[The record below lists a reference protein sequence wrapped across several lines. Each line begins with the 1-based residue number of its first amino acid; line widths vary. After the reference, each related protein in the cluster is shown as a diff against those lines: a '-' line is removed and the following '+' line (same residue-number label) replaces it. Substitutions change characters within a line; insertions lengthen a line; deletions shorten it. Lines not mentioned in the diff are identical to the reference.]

1 MARAG
6 RRPGPTTTPDQI
18 LEAARTLFAERG
30 YQGTSVR
37 AVAAQADV
45 NAALVHHYFGTKE
58 RLFIAALQM
67 PLNPAEVVV
76 TLLAA
81 GPREDFAQRFVRF
94 FIRAWRDPVTGQRLQ
109 AVLRSAVS
117 TERGAVLI
125 RNLAE
130 DVLLARVAGA
140 LGVSELRVATAVTHL
155 IGLMLGST
163 IIGIEALA
171 SASEDE
177 LVELVAPAIARYL
190 DPRDPPSL

>member
-6 RRPGPTTTPDQI
+6 RRPGPTTTPEQI

-30 YQGTSVR
+30 YQGTSMR
-37 AVAAQADV
+37 AVAAAADV

-58 RLFIAALQM
+58 QLFVAALRM
-67 PLNPAEVVV
+67 PLNPAEVIT

-81 GPREDFAQRFVRF
+81 GPREEFAQRFVRF
-94 FIRAWRDPVTGQRLQ
+94 FIRAWREPATGQRLQ

-117 TERGAVLI
+117 TEQGAASI
-125 RNLAE
+125 RTFAE
-130 DVLLARVAGA
+130 QVLLERVSGA
-140 LGVSELRVATAVTHL
+140 LGVSKLRVAAAMTHL

-163 IIGIEALA
+163 IIGIEPLA

-177 LVELVAPAIARYL
+177 LVALVAPVIAGYL
-190 DPRDPPSL
+190 DP

>member
-6 RRPGPTTTPDQI
+6 RRPGPTTTPEQI

-30 YQGTSVR
+30 YQGTSMR
-37 AVAAQADV
+37 AVAAAADV

-58 RLFIAALQM
+58 QLFVAALRM
-67 PLNPAEVVV
+67 PLNPAEVIT

-81 GPREDFAQRFVRF
+81 GPREEFAQRFVRF
-94 FIRAWRDPVTGQRLQ
+94 FIRAWREPATGQRLQ

-117 TERGAVLI
+117 TEQGAASI
-125 RNLAE
+125 RTFAE
-130 DVLLARVAGA
+130 QVLLERVSGA
-140 LGVSELRVATAVTHL
+140 LGVSKLRVATAMTHL

-163 IIGIEALA
+163 IIGIEPLA

-177 LVELVAPAIARYL
+177 LVALVAPVIAGYL
-190 DPRDPPSL
+190 DP